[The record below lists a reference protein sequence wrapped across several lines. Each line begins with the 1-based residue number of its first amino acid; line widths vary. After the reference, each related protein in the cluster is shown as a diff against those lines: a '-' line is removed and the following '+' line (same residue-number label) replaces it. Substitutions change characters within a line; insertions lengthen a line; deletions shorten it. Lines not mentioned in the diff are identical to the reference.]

1 MSSAHKR
8 FTLTHN
14 ALRRLNPVVDQ
25 QQFLSEA
32 PRVRLEKAFD
42 TPFKNVV
49 ATARTCYSGKGIVAD
64 DSVQLELFPESRDTQ
79 IVRSIYE
86 AGHHTTFQHA
96 QFQFTL
102 DNVSRHFIWSFLH
115 QHPFYNSEQ
124 VSQRYV
130 TVKAGMVAIP
140 PMEGAALELFQT
152 TVEYQHA
159 AYRELIALLGEPTT
173 EAYYRRFPYRRKYP
187 DRYVKDIR
195 KKAQEIARYALPV
208 GTFAYLYHT
217 ISGLT
222 LLRYWRLSEMFDT
235 PLEQKIVIGEMMR
248 ELLRH
253 DPNYRIVLEDP
264 IPIEETPEYRA
275 FMEFHGSATPSGA
288 FAERFDRSLDGYT
301 SKLVDYKANAEN
313 VLAESVR
320 EVLGLLPE
328 QLADDDAIELALN
341 PNRNRVLGENLT
353 LTTHA
358 KLTRALHHAHYTFRR
373 KVSHTADSQ
382 DQRHRMTPASRPILA
397 AQLSDDPDYITPDIV
412 RHSAAAHAKYCEV
425 MERSWEAIA
434 RLKAL
439 GVPAEHAHY
448 LLPNAVSVRYTES
461 SDLLNLH
468 HKHKM
473 RLCYNAQEEIW
484 RASVDEARQIRAV
497 QPRIGRWLLPPCN
510 IRDLAG
516 VRPVC
521 PEGERFCGEK
531 VWKIDIEQYERV
543 I

>member
-1 MSSAHKR
+1 MS
-8 FTLTHN
+8 TL
-14 ALRRLNPVVDQ
+14 LVDHQ
-25 QQFLSEA
+25 KFLSA
-32 PRVRLEKAFD
+32 PPRVHLEKAFD

-49 ATARTCYSGKGIVAD
+49 ATARTCYSGKGIVSD
-64 DSVQLELFPESRDTQ
+64 DVVQLELFPDSRDTQ

-102 DNVSRHFIWSFLH
+102 DNVSRHFLWSFLH

-130 TVKAGMVAIP
+130 TVKPGMVAVP
-140 PMEGAALELFQT
+140 PMEGEALEIYRA
-152 TVEYQHA
+152 TVEYQHES
-159 AYRELIALLGEPTT
+159 YRELIGLLMEPTT
-173 EAYYRRFPYRRKYP
+173 DAYYRRFPYRAKYP
-187 DRYVKDIR
+187 EKYLRDIK

-235 PLEQKIVIGEMMR
+235 PLEQKLVIGEMVR
-248 ELLRH
+248 EMLRH
-253 DPNYRIVLEDP
+253 DPNYRIVLQDP
-264 IPIEETPEYRA
+264 VPIEETPEYRA
-275 FMEFHGSATPSGA
+275 FMRFHDGATPTRA
-288 FAERFDRSLDGYT
+288 FADHFDASLEGYT
-301 SKLVDYKANAEN
+301 SKLVDYKINAEA

-320 EVLGLLPE
+320 EILGLVPE
-328 QLADDDAIELALN
+328 QLSDGDAIAMAMDPTQN
-341 PNRNRVLGENLT
+341 GILGENLS

-358 KLTRALHHAHYTFRR
+358 KLTRALHHPHYTFRR
-373 KVSHTADSQ
+373 KLSHAADSQ

-397 AQLSDDPDYITPDIV
+397 AQLSDDPDFITPDLV
-412 RHSAAAHAKYCEV
+412 THSAAARAKYDEV

-434 RLKAL
+434 RLKGL
-439 GVPAEHAHY
+439 GVPAEFAHY

-484 RASVDEARQIRAV
+484 RASVDEAKQVRAV
-497 QPRIGRWLLPPCN
+497 HPRIGGWLLPPCS
-510 IRDLAG
+510 IRHGAG

-521 PEGERFCGEK
+521 PEGDRFCGEK
-531 VWKIDIEQYERV
+531 VWRIDIEQYQR
-543 I
+543 II